1 MNELN
6 KLEEEKKNK
15 ENTKDKTGKKKNTN
29 QDEDQFRV
37 VINKESKFILDE
49 LVLKA
54 NEGFEGGEIS
64 KSDIVNLLIFNHGN
78 SFPESEVK
86 HLRNLHFDEKKV
98 LKALL
103 KKAGDDGD
111 LPNEIKRVL
120 REHLGLTET
129 IKKRALKTQIE
140 LSTDKAVDN

>member
-6 KLEEEKKNK
+6 KLEEEKKNT
-15 ENTKDKTGKKKNTN
+15 ENTKDKTAKRKNVS

-37 VINKESKFILDE
+37 VINKDSKVVLDE
-49 LVLKA
+49 LVFKA

-64 KSDIVNLLIFNHGN
+64 KSDIVNLLIFNHGS

-103 KKAGDDGD
+103 KKAGEDGD
-111 LPNEIKRVL
+111 LPSEIKRVL

-129 IKKRALKTQIE
+129 HKKKSLKNQIE
-140 LSTDKAVDN
+140 LSTDKIVDN

>member
-1 MNELN
+1 MNELI
-6 KLEEEKKNK
+6 KLEEEKKNTEK
-15 ENTKDKTGKKKNTN
+15 TKDKTARRKNSS

-37 VINKESKFILDE
+37 VINKESKFVLDE

-78 SFPESEVK
+78 SFPDSEIK
-86 HLRNLHFDEKKV
+86 YLRNLHFDEKKV

-103 KKAGDDGD
+103 KKAGEEGE

-129 IKKRALKTQIE
+129 LKKRNLKNQTD
-140 LSTDKAVDN
+140 LSTDKIVDN

>member
-1 MNELN
+1 MNELI

-15 ENTKDKTGKKKNTN
+15 ENIKHNTAKKRNSN

-37 VINKESKFILDE
+37 VINKDSKIVLDE

-54 NEGFEGGEIS
+54 NDGFEGGEIS
-64 KSDIVNLLIFNHGN
+64 KSDLVNLLIFNHRN
-78 SFPESEVK
+78 SFSDADIK
-86 HLRNLHFDEKKV
+86 NLRNLHFDEKKV

-103 KKAGDDGD
+103 KKAGEDGD

-120 REHLGLTET
+120 REHLGLIET
-129 IKKRALKTQIE
+129 NKKKISKTQTE
-140 LSTDKAVDN
+140 LSTDRLVDN